1 MKSAWKRILPIVL
14 AIAILFSIGWYLFVY
29 DRDFTR
35 DMLLKQARFFESRGN
50 HSVATWFYNQAY
62 RQADNNAA
70 VAIELA
76 EQFKS
81 AGNYTRAEYTL
92 AHAIADGGSAEL
104 YIALCKT
111 YVEQDKLLD
120 AVAMLDGIT
129 DPAIKEELD
138 MRRPAAPTVTPAP
151 GFYRQY
157 IGLTF
162 EGSGKLY
169 VSADGEYPS
178 IYEDLYTDSIALS
191 AGENTIYA
199 LCVDDQGLVSPL
211 AVFGYTV
218 GGVIEEVHLA
228 DTDLEARLREEL
240 ELAEDAPL
248 LTSDLWTLSSL
259 ELTDGVKDYADLQYF
274 TYLKSL
280 TIKNGGEADLQALSK
295 MSLLEELYISGT
307 NLSVKDLGTI
317 AALPNLSKLTLSGCG
332 LTNIQA
338 LEAAGNLTELDLS
351 NNTVKD
357 LSALSAMGALEHLDL
372 SRNALSDLSPLAGC
386 TALTWL
392 DVSYNSLTAV
402 SPLAACT
409 ALSYLDITQNSI
421 TALQGLESCT
431 ALETLHAGYN
441 ALTGLNE
448 LTGLTGL
455 IRLDISNNSLT
466 ELAPLLPLV
475 KLEYLNFSYN
485 EVSELPAWPT
495 TCALVEIDGSSN
507 TISSLSA
514 LSGFG
519 QLNNVY
525 MDSNNISSVR
535 PLADCP
541 NLILVKVS
549 DNPVNDVSM
558 LTEQGVAVYYTP
570 KV

>member
-1 MKSAWKRILPIVL
+1 MRSAWKRILPIVL
-14 AIAILFSIGWYLFVY
+14 AIAILLSIGWYLFVY

-35 DMLLKQARFFESRGN
+35 DMLLKQARFFESHGRHG
-50 HSVATWFYNQAY
+50 VATWFYNQAY

-81 AGNYTRAEYTL
+81 VGNYTRAEYTL
-92 AHAIADGGSAEL
+92 AHAISDGGSAEL
-104 YIALCKT
+104 YVALCKT

-129 DPAIKEELD
+129 DPAIKEELEKQ
-138 MRRPAAPTVTPAP
+138 RPAAPTVAPAP
-151 GFYRQY
+151 GFYSQY
-157 IGLTF
+157 IGLTL
-162 EGSGKLY
+162 EGAGKLY

-178 IYEDLYTDSIALS
+178 IYEDLYTSSISLS

-228 DTDLEARLREEL
+228 DTDLEARLRQEL
-240 ELAEDAPL
+240 ELPEDMPL

-259 ELTDGVKDYADLQYF
+259 ELPDGVKDYADLQYF
-274 TYLKSL
+274 TQLKSL

-295 MSLLEELYISGT
+295 MSLLEELHISGT
-307 NLSVKDLGTI
+307 NLSVQDLGTI
-317 AALPNLSKLTLSGCG
+317 AALSNLRKLSLSGCG

-338 LEAAGNLTELDLS
+338 LGAAKSLTELDLS
-351 NNTVKD
+351 NNTIKD
-357 LSALSAMGALEHLDL
+357 LSALSAMGTLEHLDL
-372 SRNALSDLSPLAGC
+372 NHNALVDLSPLSGC
-386 TALTWL
+386 TALKWL
-392 DVSYNSLTAV
+392 DVSYNSLTALN
-402 SPLAACT
+402 PLAACT
-409 ALSYLDITQNSI
+409 ALTHLDITQNGV

-431 ALETLHAGYN
+431 ALETLLSGYN
-441 ALTGLNE
+441 ALTKVDE

-455 IRLDISNNSLT
+455 IRLDVSNNSLT

-485 EVSELPAWPT
+485 EISELPAWPSSS
-495 TCALVEIDGSSN
+495 ALVEIDGSYN
-507 TISSLSA
+507 KLSSLSVLA
-514 LSGFG
+514 GFG

-525 MDSNNISSVR
+525 MDSNNISSVE
-535 PLADCP
+535 PLASCP

-549 DNPVNDVSM
+549 DNPVNEVSM
-558 LTEQGVAVYYTP
+558 LTEHGVTVHYTP